1 MERGKIEG
9 SLSLSLSLRRIRYD
23 RALQDMKRQKRGDK
37 KK

>member
-9 SLSLSLSLRRIRYD
+9 SLSLSLRRIRYD

-37 KK
+37 KE